1 MATLSQDEP
10 GQFSNPV
17 QDHGLSQPRNISHT
31 VSYAQSHV
39 GYDCSPNA
47 HNTYPY
53 ATLQLPAPHRFC
65 NSGCIRCCIVISIVS
80 ILFVLFTFLL
90 AYFVV
95 HPDFPVF
102 VMDTFY
108 ISNFINTSNPKFTAD
123 WEANILVNN
132 PSEKLKVHFDG
143 AESYMFYQ
151 SEFLATSNTDLNFHV
166 KPKGHSLLH
175 VKMSTNDPDQPEVKQ
190 WVVDAMSQD
199 RNEGS
204 LSFNM
209 RMLVSSSFKA
219 ATFNFDGND
228 RILKVYCDNLDVVFV
243 GTGPKGFGIL
253 SKGQSKPC
261 SISM

>member
-10 GQFSNPV
+10 GQLSNPV

-31 VSYAQSHV
+31 VRYAQSHV
-39 GYDCSPNA
+39 GYDCSPYARNM
-47 HNTYPY
+47 YPY
-53 ATLQLPAPHRFC
+53 ATLQPPASHTFC
-65 NSGCIRCCIVISIVS
+65 NSGCIRCFIVISIVS
-80 ILFVLFTFLL
+80 TFFVLFTFFL

-108 ISNFINTSNPKFTAD
+108 ISNFINTSSPKFTAD

-132 PSEKLKVHFDG
+132 PSEKLNFHFDG
-143 AESYMFYQ
+143 VESYMLYQ
-151 SEFLATSNTDLNFHV
+151 SEFLATSNKDLNFHV
-166 KPKGHSLLH
+166 KPKGHSRLH
-175 VKMSTNDPDQPEVKQ
+175 VKMSTNNPDQPEVNR
-190 WVVDAMSQD
+190 WVVDAMSQA

-209 RMLVSSSFKA
+209 RMLVSSSFRT
-219 ATFNFDGND
+219 ATFNFDGKD

-243 GTGPKGFGIL
+243 GSGPKVFVFF
-253 SKGQSKPC
+253 
-261 SISM
+261 